1 MWNSPFIAKC
11 SSLDFILLDK
21 YIYGQSKGLEWHRL
35 STNSLTIS
43 WYCNST
49 VILCKDIINLLY
61 FGIYWVDDVQMN
73 WSCSR
78 SSMHFPETLYIFH
91 YIVRSIPF
99 TTQLF
104 CVIYVHMTMWHWRVY
119 FTVSKSGQPQPIQT
133 NSVSRKMIGGNA
145 HENWTL
151 LRLSFIIGAKRP
163 LNDLDL
169 NMLMGWYCLM
179 GQLVEILFR
188 FHRLL

>member
-104 CVIYVHMTMWHWRVY
+104 CVIYMSTWPCDTGECISLSVKAGNLNLSKQILSLAKWLAGTHMRTGHCYDCHSLLVQRDHW
-119 FTVSKSGQPQPIQT
+119 
-133 NSVSRKMIGGNA
+133 MI
-145 HENWTL
+145 
-151 LRLSFIIGAKRP
+151 
-163 LNDLDL
+163 
-169 NMLMGWYCLM
+169 
-179 GQLVEILFR
+179 
-188 FHRLL
+188 